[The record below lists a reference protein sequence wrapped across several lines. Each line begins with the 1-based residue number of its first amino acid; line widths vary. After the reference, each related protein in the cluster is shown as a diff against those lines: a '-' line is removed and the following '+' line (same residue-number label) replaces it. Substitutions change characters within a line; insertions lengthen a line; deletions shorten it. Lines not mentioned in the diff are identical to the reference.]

1 MKLNPAIS
9 RRGMTKIEVLVVIA
23 LIAVLAAMLLPALA
37 MAKRKSSR
45 VGCSSNLKQI
55 GLSFKTW
62 SLDNNDK
69 YPMQVSVTNDG
80 TMELIANGNAFVHF
94 QVMSNEI
101 SATKIVTCANDV
113 ARTHAISFAD
123 LNNQN
128 VSYFVG
134 VDATPTMTNS
144 AAFLAGDR
152 NLSLNDA
159 PVNPGLVSF
168 TPNFVAGW
176 TKQIHNKQG
185 NVLLSDGSVQQWNS
199 TRLDEAMKHTGMAT
213 NRLAIP

>member
-1 MKLNPAIS
+1 MKLNPTNS
-9 RRGMTKIEVLVVIA
+9 RRGITKIEVLVVIV
-23 LIAVLAAMLLPALA
+23 VLAILVAMILPALLA
-37 MAKRKSSR
+37 SKRKSSR

-94 QVMSNEI
+94 QVMSNELTT
-101 SATKIVTCANDV
+101 TKILLCWNDKE
-113 ARTHAISFAD
+113 RTNAISWEN

-134 VDATPTMTNS
+134 VNATQNNPNNI
-144 AAFLAGDR
+144 LAGDR
-152 NLSLNDA
+152 MLTLNGM

-168 TPNFVAGW
+168 TPGSVAGW
-176 TKQIHNKQG
+176 TKKIHNKQG
-185 NVLLSDGSVQQWNS
+185 YVLFSEGSVQQWNS
-199 TRLDEAMKHTGMAT
+199 ARLDEAMKHTGMGT

>member
-37 MAKRKSSR
+37 KAKRRSSHIGC
-45 VGCSSNLKQI
+45 VGSLKQI
-55 GLSFKTW
+55 ALAFKTW
-62 SLDNNDK
+62 AVDNGDK
-69 YPMQVSVTNDG
+69 FPMQLSVTNGG
-80 TMELIANGNAFVHF
+80 TMELIASGNTFVHF
-94 QVMSNEI
+94 QIMSNELTT
-101 SATKIVTCANDV
+101 TKILLCWNDKE
-113 ARTHAISFAD
+113 RTNAISWEN

-134 VDATPTMTNS
+134 VDATHDSSTNI
-144 AAFLAGDR
+144 LAGDR

-168 TPNFVAGW
+168 TPGSVAGW
-176 TKQIHNKQG
+176 TKKIHNNQG
-185 NVLLSDGSVQQWNS
+185 NLLLSDGSVQQYGIP
-199 TRLDEAMKHTGMAT
+199 RLREAMKHTGMET

>member
-37 MAKRKSSR
+37 KAKRKSSHIS
-45 VGCSSNLKQI
+45 CSSNLKQI
-55 GLSFKTW
+55 GLSFMSW
-62 SLDNNDK
+62 AADNDNK
-69 YPMQVSVTNDG
+69 FPMQLSVTNGG
-80 TMELIANGNAFVHF
+80 TRELIASGNAFVHF

-101 SATKIVTCANDV
+101 SATKIVTCANDG
-113 ARTHAISFAD
+113 ARIHADSWEN

-134 VDATPTMTNS
+134 VDATQNNPTNI
-144 AAFLAGDR
+144 LAGDR
-152 NLSLNDA
+152 NLTLNDT

-185 NVLLSDGSVQQWNS
+185 NVLFSDGSVQQVTTS
-199 TRLDEAMKHTGMAT
+199 RLREMMKQTGMAT
-213 NRLAIP
+213 NRFAIP

>member
-1 MKLNPAIS
+1 MKLNPTNS
-9 RRGMTKIEVLVVIA
+9 RRGITKIEVLVVIV
-23 LIAVLAAMLLPALA
+23 VLAILVAMVLPALLA
-37 MAKRKSSR
+37 SRRKSSR
-45 VGCSSNLKQI
+45 ISCSSNLKQI
-55 GLSFKTW
+55 GISFKTW

-80 TMELIANGNAFVHF
+80 SMELIANGNAFVHF

-101 SATKIVTCANDV
+101 SATKTVTCANDV
-113 ARTHAISFAD
+113 ARTYAETWGS

-134 VDATPTMTNS
+134 VDAIPKNS

-152 NLSLNDA
+152 NLTLNDA

-168 TPNFVAGW
+168 TPSVIAGW
-176 TKQIHNKQG
+176 SKQIHTNQG
-185 NVLLSDGSVQQWNS
+185 NILLSDGSVQQLS
-199 TRLDEAMKHTGMAT
+199 SARLNEAMKHTGMAT